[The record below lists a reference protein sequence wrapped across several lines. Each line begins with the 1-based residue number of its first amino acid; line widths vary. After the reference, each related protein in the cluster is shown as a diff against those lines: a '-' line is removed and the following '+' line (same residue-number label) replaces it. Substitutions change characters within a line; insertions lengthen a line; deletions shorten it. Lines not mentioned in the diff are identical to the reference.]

1 MAQVVVVR
9 VGTPNH
15 NWDTKWSSPEMP
27 TLANNQTIRN
37 LYVEQYPLIVIF
49 VGTGDIPLCMA
60 SVETVRPRNA
70 IEDAGYPVGN
80 LQGLYQTFFTFRR
93 KYPLTVPGRQLIQPI
108 LDYIRFIPGQ
118 QVQINHLSALNA
130 IALHTI
136 NTVNFNQNTTYLNPN
151 HPNFFP
157 RAL

>member
-9 VGTPNH
+9 VGNPIH
-15 NWDTKWSSPEMP
+15 NWDTKWSSPEIHN
-27 TLANNQTIRN
+27 LANNQTIRN

-70 IEDAGYPVGN
+70 IEDAAYPVGN
-80 LQGLYQTFFTFRR
+80 VQGLYQTFFTFRR
-93 KYPLTVPGRQLIQPI
+93 KYPLTVAGRQLIQPI
-108 LDYIRFIPGQ
+108 LDHIRFIPGQ
-118 QVQINHLSALNA
+118 QVHIAHLSALNA

-136 NTVNFNQNTTYLNPN
+136 NTVNFN
-151 HPNFFP
+151 
-157 RAL
+157 

>member
-9 VGTPNH
+9 VGNPSH

-27 TLANNQTIRN
+27 ALRNNQTIRN

-60 SVETVRPRNA
+60 SVETVRPRSA
-70 IEDAGYPVGN
+70 IHDADYPVGN
-80 LQGLYQTFFTFRR
+80 VQGLYQTFFTFRR
-93 KYPLTVPGRQLIQPI
+93 KYPVTVAGRQLIQPI
-108 LDYIRFIPGQ
+108 LDHIRFTPGQ
-118 QVQINHLSALNA
+118 QLHITHLSALNA

-136 NTVNFNQNTTYLNPN
+136 NTADLNINTTYIN
-151 HPNFFP
+151 
-157 RAL
+157 RGAL

>member
-9 VGTPNH
+9 VGNPIH
-15 NWDTKWSSPEMP
+15 NWDTKWSSPEIHN
-27 TLANNQTIRN
+27 LANNQTIRN

-60 SVETVRPRNA
+60 SVETVRPRSV
-70 IEDAGYPVGN
+70 IHDADYPVGN

-93 KYPLTVPGRQLIQPI
+93 KYPLTVAGRQLIQPI
-108 LDYIRFIPGQ
+108 LDYIRFTPGQ
-118 QVQINHLSALNA
+118 QLHIADLSALNA

-136 NTVNFNQNTTYLNPN
+136 NTVNFN
-151 HPNFFP
+151 
-157 RAL
+157 

>member
-9 VGTPNH
+9 VGNPIH
-15 NWDTKWSSPEMP
+15 NWDTKWSSPEIHN
-27 TLANNQTIRN
+27 LVNNQTIRN

-60 SVETVRPRNA
+60 SVETVRPRSA
-70 IEDAGYPVGN
+70 IHDADYPVGN
-80 LQGLYQTFFTFRR
+80 VQGLYQTFFTFRR
-93 KYPLTVPGRQLIQPI
+93 QYPITVPGRQLLQPI
-108 LDYIRFIPGQ
+108 LDHIRFIPGQ

-136 NTVNFNQNTTYLNPN
+136 NTVNFSQNNTYINPG
-151 HPNFFP
+151 
-157 RAL
+157 AL